1 MIHSEKK
8 NLFFSHLVELFESFW
23 FAVLCQVDV
32 IRDGCLVVLG
42 PIPHREKH
50 VLESLISKYIRKQV
64 SAGLN
69 CHCSIMVNQLKDLI
83 SNQLK
88 DLISNQLKDLISNQL
103 KDLPCSPVNS
113 LTDPIEEL
121 SKHHSTPKGV
131 SGAHGFVAT
140 AGLGATELAH

>member
-1 MIHSEKK
+1 MIHSEKT

-88 DLISNQLKDLISNQL
+88 DL
-103 KDLPCSPVNS
+103 PCSPVNS